1 MAIPAIIMVPA
12 GNIIPISWSKAVER
26 PKIVRLAIA
35 AVAILFGGASL
46 YLSVPIIVGDLLL
59 VPGNATLRN
68 IQERKPVTSKDIE
81 VLIASRGYALEW
93 WDSER
98 VWTDLGL
105 AHLVSSAWV
114 DKMHAQGELLSA
126 SDALHRGLTRAPA
139 SPYAWTRLAYVHYL
153 LDGISEE
160 MIRALRMAL
169 ITGPH
174 ERFISYVRFELG
186 LLAWNKLRHSDRILV
201 ERQAARVWAFN
212 RGRAL
217 EIARAR
223 GKTSL
228 LRRALE
234 NSPKQLR
241 AFELRMK
248 KG

>member
-1 MAIPAIIMVPA
+1 
-12 GNIIPISWSKAVER
+12 
-26 PKIVRLAIA
+26 
-35 AVAILFGGASL
+35 
-46 YLSVPIIVGDLLL
+46 
-59 VPGNATLRN
+59 
-68 IQERKPVTSKDIE
+68 
-81 VLIASRGYALEW
+81 
-93 WDSER
+93 
-98 VWTDLGL
+98 
-105 AHLVSSAWV
+105 
-114 DKMHAQGELLSA
+114 
-126 SDALHRGLTRAPA
+126 
-139 SPYAWTRLAYVHYL
+139 
-153 LDGISEE
+153 
-160 MIRALRMAL
+160 
-169 ITGPH
+169 
-174 ERFISYVRFELG
+174 VRFELG